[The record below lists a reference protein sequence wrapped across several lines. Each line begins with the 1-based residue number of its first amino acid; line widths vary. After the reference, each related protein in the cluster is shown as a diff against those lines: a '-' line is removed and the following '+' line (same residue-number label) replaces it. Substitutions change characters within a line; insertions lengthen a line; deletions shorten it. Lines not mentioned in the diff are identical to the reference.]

1 MHVFKKGANE
11 LFGVIGLGRFGFA
24 MAQTLAE
31 AGKELM
37 VVDCNEDKIREA
49 SALTDHAFTVP
60 ALTRELLHEVGIQ
73 NCDTVIVCIGE
84 KIDTSI
90 LTTLNVIGLGVRR
103 VIAKAISFE
112 QGCVLEKLGAEVVY
126 PERDMAVRLANRLMG
141 SKVLEYITLSNEVD
155 ITELRLN
162 RKINAMTV
170 LTLDLR
176 KSFGLN
182 IIAVKHNGEINTE
195 IEPSLVLHEG
205 DVMVVVGKRVN
216 IKQFE
221 QYLGE

>member
-1 MHVFKKGANE
+1 M
-11 LFGVIGLGRFGFA
+11 
-24 MAQTLAE
+24 
-31 AGKELM
+31 
-37 VVDCNEDKIREA
+37 
-49 SALTDHAFTVP
+49 
-60 ALTRELLHEVGIQ
+60 
-73 NCDTVIVCIGE
+73 
-84 KIDTSI
+84 
-90 LTTLNVIGLGVRR
+90 
-103 VIAKAISFE
+103 
-112 QGCVLEKLGAEVVY
+112 LEKLGAEVVY

-162 RKINAMTV
+162 GKINAMTV